1 MLNDARRVPAG
12 TTLSADVC
20 IIGAGAAGIT
30 LACELAAGSQ
40 KVLLLESGGFDFE
53 DATQALYQGEIVGH
67 PLNPPDVSRL
77 RYFGGTTNHWGGMC
91 APLAAEDFR
100 VRPWVQ
106 YSGWPI
112 GAEDL
117 AGYWRRA
124 VPYVQITSDNFSAAD
139 WADELPA
146 IFRGNTLGERLAPL
160 LFQQSPPT
168 RFGEVFRERLTAAK
182 PIETLLHANVLSLMA
197 DADARTVERVAVG
210 CLDGN
215 RFFVRARVFIL
226 ATGAIE
232 NARLLLLS
240 DGVQTAGLGN
250 GNDLVGRFFMGH
262 PQFDDGARIVL
273 EAPTAA
279 AAKPLGSTL
288 HTYAM
293 LRLTAATA
301 AREQLPGFA
310 AHLDPRASE
319 VAPTLHQTPSYL
331 ALKRLVARF
340 KGTQFPTTT
349 AGDDL
354 RTVLA
359 DLDGL
364 ASGLYTRFGK
374 APILDVRPQC
384 EQVPNP
390 ASRVYLGSERDALGL
405 RRIVVDWRLTDL
417 DVLGMRRG
425 LAIVGETFTG
435 TGLGRLELSEAMR
448 EATPATLACA
458 EAWHHIGTTRM
469 SEDPRSG
476 VVDRD
481 CRVHGTTNLFVAGS
495 SVFPTT
501 GIVNPT
507 FTIVAL
513 AIRMADHLRERMA

>member
-1 MLNDARRVPAG
+1 MLNDARRVPTG
-12 TTLSADVC
+12 TTLAADVC

-30 LACELAAGSQ
+30 LACELAEGSQ
-40 KVLLLESGGFDFE
+40 KVLLLESGGFDFDE
-53 DATQALYQGEIVGH
+53 ATQALYQGEIVGH
-67 PLNPPDVSRL
+67 PLNAPDVSRL

-100 VRPWVQ
+100 LRPWVQ

-112 GAEDL
+112 AADDL
-117 AGYWRRA
+117 APYWRRA
-124 VPYVQITSDNFSAAD
+124 VPYVQISSDTFSAGD

-146 IFRGNTLGERLAPL
+146 IFRGNTLGDRLAPL

-182 PIETLLHANVLSLMA
+182 SVETLLHANVLSLIT
-197 DADARTVERVAVG
+197 DADGRAVERIAVG

-215 RFFVRARVFIL
+215 RFTVRARVFIL
-226 ATGAIE
+226 AAGAIE

-240 DGVQTAGLGN
+240 DGVQPTGLGN

-262 PQFDDGARIVL
+262 PQFDEGARIVL

-288 HTYAM
+288 RTYAM
-293 LRLTAATA
+293 LRLNAETA

-310 AHLDPRASE
+310 AHLDPRASAA
-319 VAPTLHQTPSYL
+319 APTLHQTPSYL
-331 ALKRLVARF
+331 ALKRLVARI
-340 KGTQFPTTT
+340 KGTEFPTTT
-349 AGDDL
+349 AAEDL
-354 RTVLA
+354 LTVLG

-390 ASRVYLGSERDALGL
+390 ASRVYLGHERDALGL
-405 RRIVVDWRLTDL
+405 RRIVVEWRLTDL
-417 DVLGMRRG
+417 DLLGMRRG
-425 LAIVGETFTG
+425 LAIVGEAFAG
-435 TGLGRLELSEAMR
+435 SGLGRLHTSEELR
-448 EATPATLACA
+448 EATPQTLACT

-469 SEDPRSG
+469 SADPRSG

-481 CRVHGTTNLFVAGS
+481 CRVHGTTNLYVVGS

-513 AIRMADHLRERMA
+513 AIRMADHLRDRMA

>member
-1 MLNDARRVPAG
+1 MLTDARQVPAG

-30 LACELAAGSQ
+30 LASELAKGAQ
-40 KVLLLESGGFDFE
+40 KVVLLESGGFDFE
-53 DATQALYQGEIVGH
+53 DATQALYQGDVVGH
-67 PLNPPDVSRL
+67 PLNAPDVSRL

-112 GAEDL
+112 GADDL
-117 AGYWRRA
+117 AAHWRRA
-124 VPYVQITSDNFSAAD
+124 VPYVQITSDNFSLRD

-146 IFRGNTLGERLAPL
+146 IFKGNTLGDRLAPL

-182 PIETLLHANVLSLMA
+182 SIEALLHANVLTLTT
-197 DADARTVERVAVG
+197 DAQARTVERVEVG

-215 RFFVRARVFIL
+215 RFTVRARVFVL

-240 DGVQTAGLGN
+240 DTVQTPGLGN

-273 EAPTAA
+273 EEPTAA

-288 HTYAM
+288 HAYAM

-319 VAPTLHQTPSYL
+319 AAPTLHHSPAYL
-331 ALKRLVARF
+331 AMKRLVARF
-340 KGTQFPTTT
+340 KGTEFPTTT
-349 AGDDL
+349 AADDL
-354 RTVLA
+354 RTVLG

-364 ASGLYTRFGK
+364 ATGLYTRFGK
-374 APILDVRPQC
+374 APMLDVRPQC

-390 ASRVYLGSERDALGL
+390 ASRVYLGTERDALGL

-425 LAIVGETFTG
+425 LAIVGETFAG
-435 TGLGRLELSEAMR
+435 AGLGRLETTDALR

-469 SEDPRSG
+469 SDDPRSG

-481 CRVHGTTNLFVAGS
+481 CRVHGTTNLYVAGS

-513 AIRMADHLRERMA
+513 AIRLADHLRDQTA